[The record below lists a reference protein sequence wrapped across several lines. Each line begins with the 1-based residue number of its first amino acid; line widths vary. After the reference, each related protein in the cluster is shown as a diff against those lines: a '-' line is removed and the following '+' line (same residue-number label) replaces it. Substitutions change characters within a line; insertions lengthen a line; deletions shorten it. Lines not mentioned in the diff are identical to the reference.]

1 MKKIVQIVSLR
12 SLNLVIINFLF
23 TLIFKVCST
32 NGSTRVDISNQLNDE
47 SEFIIELIARERERA
62 R

>member
-23 TLIFKVCST
+23 TLIYKVCST

-47 SEFIIELIARERERA
+47 SEFIIE
-62 R
+62 